1 MPGSDLFYNIAAM
14 NALFAS
20 LAWCAARPN
29 RASIL
34 ALTLFACIWPFVNG
48 QMEGHIL
55 LVLNSHD
62 AITVSD
68 TFSLV
73 AIVVAAVQGI
83 RLTRAARSRAHADAL
98 PRTDLPAQQDLVQ
111 RDM

>member
-1 MPGSDLFYNIAAM
+1 MPGSDLFYNIAVM

-20 LAWCAARPN
+20 LAWCAAKPN

-34 ALTLFACIWPFVNG
+34 AVILFACIWPFVNG
-48 QMEGHIL
+48 PMEGHIL
-55 LVLNSHD
+55 LVLNRHD

-73 AIVVAAVQGI
+73 AIIVAAVQGI
-83 RLTRAARSRAHADAL
+83 RLTRATRSSAHSDAL
-98 PRTDLPAQQDLVQ
+98 PRTDLPAQPDLVQ
-111 RDM
+111 RGM